1 MLQTIRDRLTGP
13 IVWVI
18 IGLISVPFAIW
29 GIQSFQTGDSDP
41 VVATVGATNVL
52 GLSIGGTDITQ
63 GQFRNEYE
71 QYYRRLQS
79 LQGENFR
86 ADQIDAVK
94 TRDLVMKGMISRVVF
109 DRYTR
114 KAGYRLDDAAL
125 REFLETVPQFQD
137 KGRFSAQRYR
147 EVLLQNGATPESF
160 EQMQRDRL
168 PKEQLRDVV
177 LDSAFV
183 SAEESRQA
191 WRLAHQQRNYSYV
204 ALPAAKYVGA
214 TSISDAQIQQQ
225 YDDNK
230 TSYQAPERI
239 KLAYLELD
247 LAEMPPAAPPS
258 AEILKAMYE
267 AQKASAFSTPEERR
281 ASHILISF
289 GADKSAS
296 KAKAQ
301 ALYDK
306 IKQGA
311 DFADTAKQNSDDPGS
326 KSKGGDLGWV
336 KHGTLTPK
344 FEAALFDLKLNEVSE
359 PVETEFGWHL
369 IKLTELKPAKTAA
382 FDDADV
388 QKQLLDTYRQ
398 KDAAQRFS
406 DESQQL
412 EQLSFENPSSLDAA
426 AKALNL
432 TPKTS
437 DWFTRAGGAGIAA
450 TPAVITAAFS
460 REVAQDGENSKPI
473 AIDTTH
479 LVVIRKTE
487 YEAPRTL
494 DLKEVSDRI
503 RDELKAKAAKAKA
516 DADADALI
524 AAVNGGQTLDAAAK
538 AKSLDVVTPAPA
550 KRDTKDADAAL
561 LGALFKLP
569 HPADGKPSA
578 DKITLAN
585 GDVAVIALQSISDDG
600 TPPAPGTADFQRD
613 STQLRDA
620 QAGAELESFLA
631 AMETQIKVKRKAEP
645 NTDKSEPVAP

>member
-29 GIQSFQTGDSDP
+29 GIQSFETGDSDP
-41 VVATVGATNVL
+41 VVATVGGTGVL
-52 GLSIGGTDITQ
+52 GLHFGGVDITQ

-94 TRDLVMKGMISRVVF
+94 TRDLVLKGMISRIVF
-109 DRYTR
+109 DQYTR

-125 REFLETVPQFQD
+125 REFLETVPQFQEN
-137 KGRFSAQRYR
+137 GRFSAQRYR
-147 EVLLQNGATPESF
+147 DVLLQNSATPESF
-160 EQMQRDRL
+160 EALQRDRL

-191 WRLAHQQRNYSYV
+191 WRLAHQQRSYSYV
-204 ALPAAKYVGA
+204 TLPSAKYAGSVEV
-214 TSISDAQIQQQ
+214 TDAQIKQS
-225 YDDNK
+225 YEDNK
-230 TSYQAPERI
+230 TRYQAPERI
-239 KLAYLELD
+239 KLTYLELD
-247 LAEMPPAAPPS
+247 IAAFPPATAPS
-258 AEILKAMYE
+258 TEILKAMYE

-296 KAKAQ
+296 KAQAQ

-311 DFADTAKQNSDDPGS
+311 DFADVAKQNSDDPGS
-326 KSKGGDLGWV
+326 KNKGGDLGWI

-344 FEAALFDLKLNEVSE
+344 FEAALFELKAGEVSE

-382 FDDADV
+382 FEDADV
-388 QKQLLDTYRQ
+388 QKQLLELYRQ

-412 EQLSFENPSSLDAA
+412 EQLSFENPNSLDAA

-437 DWFTRAGGAGIAA
+437 DWFARSGGAGIAA
-450 TPAVITAAFS
+450 NPTVITAAFS
-460 REVAQDGENSKPI
+460 REITQDGENSKPI
-473 AIDTTH
+473 AIDSTH
-479 LVVIRKTE
+479 LVVIRKAE

-494 DLKEVSDRI
+494 ELKEVTDKI
-503 RDELKAKAAKAKA
+503 RDELKLKAAKAKA
-516 DADADALI
+516 DADAAALV
-524 AAVNGGQTLDAAAK
+524 AAVNGGQALDVAAK
-538 AKSLDVVTPAPA
+538 AKNLEVVTPAPA
-550 KRDTKDADAAL
+550 KRDAKEGDQAL
-561 LGALFKLP
+561 LDALFKMP
-569 HPADGKPSA
+569 HPIDNKPSVG
-578 DKITLAN
+578 KITLSN
-585 GDVAVIALQSISDDG
+585 GDVAVVALQSVTDDG
-600 TPPAPGTADFQRD
+600 TPPTPGTTDFQRD
-613 STQLRDA
+613 SVKLRDA
-620 QAGAELESFLA
+620 QAGSELEAFLA
-631 AMETQIKVKRKAEP
+631 AMEKQIKVKRKAEP
-645 NTDKSEPVAP
+645 NTDKAEPTP